1 MGKKVIGTILA
12 LSIAAAGLL
21 GCSRF
26 RVEESERMIRLT
38 YVDCD
43 EGIALTSL
51 AAAVLEDRMG
61 YQVEMLVEDTDAAF
75 AALAAGD
82 IDVFLNVPLP
92 ATHKN
97 QAEQYGSEMI
107 DLGISY
113 ESEENVHKYVR
124 KELEKDMPEVV
135 LFLKNFKMSEA
146 ELRDFMKDM
155 KEDGHAPRDL
165 ARTWIKFHTELVN
178 GWISG

>member
-12 LSIAAAGLL
+12 LSIAAVGLF
-21 GCSRF
+21 GCR
-26 RVEESERMIRLT
+26 RLRIEEPERNIRLT
-38 YVDCD
+38 YVDWD

-61 YQVEMLVEDTDAAF
+61 YRVELIMEDADAAF

-82 IDVFLNVPLP
+82 ADAFLNVRLP
-92 ATHKN
+92 IIHKS
-97 QAEQYGSEMI
+97 QVEQYESDMI

-113 ESEENVHKYVR
+113 NSEESVHKYVR
-124 KELEKDMPEVV
+124 KGLGSDMPEVA
-135 LFLKNFKMSEA
+135 LFLKNFKVNEA
-146 ELRDFMKDM
+146 ELRDFMKSM
-155 KEDGHAPRDL
+155 KEDGKEPLESARD
-165 ARTWIKFHTELVN
+165 WIKFNTELIN

>member
-12 LSIAAAGLL
+12 LSIAAVGLF
-21 GCSRF
+21 GCR
-26 RVEESERMIRLT
+26 RLRIEEPERNIRLT
-38 YVDCD
+38 YVDWD

-61 YQVEMLVEDTDAAF
+61 YRVELIMEDADAAF

-82 IDVFLNVPLP
+82 TDAFLNVRLP
-92 ATHKN
+92 IIHKS
-97 QAEQYGSEMI
+97 QVEQYESDMI

-113 ESEENVHKYVR
+113 NSEESVHKYVR
-124 KELEKDMPEVV
+124 KGLGSDMPEVA
-135 LFLKNFKMSEA
+135 LFLKNFKVNEA
-146 ELRDFMKDM
+146 ELRDFMKSM
-155 KEDGHAPRDL
+155 KEDGKEPLESARD
-165 ARTWIKFHTELVN
+165 WIKFNTELIN

>member
-12 LSIAAAGLL
+12 LSIAAVGLF
-21 GCSRF
+21 GCR
-26 RVEESERMIRLT
+26 RLRIEEPERNIRLT
-38 YVDCD
+38 YVDWD

-61 YQVEMLVEDTDAAF
+61 YRVELIMEDADAAF

-82 IDVFLNVPLP
+82 TDAFLNVRLP
-92 ATHKN
+92 SIHKS
-97 QAEQYGSEMI
+97 QVEQYECNMI

-113 ESEENVHKYVR
+113 DSEESVHKYVR
-124 KELEKDMPEVV
+124 KGLGSDMPEVA
-135 LFLKNFKMSEA
+135 LFLKNFKVNEA
-146 ELRDFMKDM
+146 ELRDFMESM
-155 KEDGHAPRDL
+155 KEDGKEPLESARD
-165 ARTWIKFHTELVN
+165 WIKFNTELIN